1 MRGDLIENEISYVN
15 LADSGSGLLEF
26 PDISEGQ
33 GLATEIFLVNPS
45 GEAAEGQFRFVGT
58 AGDAKEIILR

>member
-15 LADSGSGLLEF
+15 LISSGSGLLEF

-33 GLATEIFLVNPS
+33 GLATEILLVNPS
-45 GEAAEGQFRFVGT
+45 GETAEGQFRF
-58 AGDAKEIILR
+58 AGAAGNAKEIILR